1 MGIARSLLLRA
12 SRSHWL
18 ARQLRDR
25 RFFQRAVRRFM
36 PGETLDTALAAAAT
50 FAKTGGGIGS
60 VLTELGEQVTNRAEA
75 QAVRD
80 HYLGVLDKIQRR
92 KLPAHISV
100 KLTHLGL
107 EADRDACVR
116 DVLTLAEKA
125 EQARSF
131 LWIDM
136 EESRYV
142 DATLEVYRRA
152 KAEWS
157 AVGVCL
163 QTYLRRTA
171 ADLEALFPLSPGIR
185 LVKGAY
191 NEPASVAFPRKR
203 DVDANYY
210 QLALRL
216 LAEAAR
222 QRAKP
227 VFGTHDLKLI
237 GMIRQAA
244 TAQRLDAS
252 AYEFHML
259 YGIRAAEQRA
269 LATEGARVRA
279 LISYG
284 SAWFAWYMRRL
295 AERPANIWFVLRNV
309 V

>member
-1 MGIARSLLLRA
+1 MGFARSLLLKA
-12 SRSHWL
+12 SRSQWL
-18 ARQLRDR
+18 ARQLRER
-25 RFFQRAVRRFM
+25 RFFQRAVKRFM
-36 PGETLDTALAAAAT
+36 PGETLEAALDAAGV
-50 FAKTGGGIGS
+50 FAKAGMGS

-75 QAVRD
+75 AAVRD
-80 HYLGVLDKIQRR
+80 HYLGVLEKIQRR
-92 KLPAHISV
+92 KLPAHVSI

-107 EADRDACVR
+107 EASQEGCVQ
-116 DVLTLAEKA
+116 DVLKLAARA

-152 KAEWS
+152 KAEWPN
-157 AVGVCL
+157 VGVCL
-163 QTYLRRTA
+163 QAYLYRTA
-171 ADLEALFPLSPGIR
+171 KDLEGLLAIAPAIR

-191 NEPASVAFPRKR
+191 NEPADVAMPKKG
-203 DVDANYY
+203 DVDANYR
-210 QLALRL
+210 QLAQRL

-227 VFGTHDLKLI
+227 VFGTHDLPLI
-237 GMIRQAA
+237 ETIRKAA
-244 TAQRLDAS
+244 VDQRVDPS
-252 AYEFHML
+252 SYEFHML
-259 YGIRAAEQRA
+259 YGIRAEAQRR
-269 LATEGARVRA
+269 LASMGTAVRV

-295 AERPANIWFVLRNV
+295 AERPANVWFVLRNV

>member
-1 MGIARSLLLRA
+1 MGLARSLLLRA
-12 SRSHWL
+12 SRSEWL
-18 ARQLRDR
+18 ARQLRER

-36 PGETLDTALAAAAT
+36 PGETLDAALEAAGT
-50 FAKTGGGIGS
+50 FAKQDLGS

-75 QAVRD
+75 AAVRD

-100 KLTHLGL
+100 KLTHLGI
-107 EADRDACVR
+107 DASHEGCVQ
-116 DVLTLAEKA
+116 DVLKLAA
-125 EQARSF
+125 RADQARSF

-142 DATLEVYRRA
+142 DATLDVYRRT
-152 KAEWS
+152 KEEWPN
-157 AVGVCL
+157 VGVCL
-163 QTYLRRTA
+163 QAYLRRTA
-171 ADLEALFPLSPGIR
+171 RDVEALLPLAPAIR

-191 NEPASVAFPRKR
+191 NEPADVAFARKS
-203 DVDANYY
+203 DVDEQYR
-210 QLALRL
+210 QLADRL
-216 LAEAAR
+216 LAEAGR

-227 VFGTHDLKLI
+227 VFGTHDLGLI
-237 GMIRQAA
+237 EMIRQAA
-244 TAQRLDAS
+244 VAGRVDAS

-259 YGIRAAEQRA
+259 YGIRAAQQRS
-269 LATEGARVRA
+269 LASMGARVRV

-295 AERPANIWFVLRNV
+295 AERPANVWFVLRNV